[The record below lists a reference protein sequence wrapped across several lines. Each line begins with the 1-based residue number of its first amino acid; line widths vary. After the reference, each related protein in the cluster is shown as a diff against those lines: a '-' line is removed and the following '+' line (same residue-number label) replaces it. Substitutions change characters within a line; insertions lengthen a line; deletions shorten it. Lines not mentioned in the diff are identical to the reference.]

1 MNSMTLD
8 QMNTMHTMSKK
19 KNSVKSAID
28 SMIIDLIMEHYN
40 MQCLQGKR
48 ESLTGD
54 EFMKLVI
61 KAEQQYYTNML
72 TSVYRDNV
80 GEA

>member
-19 KNSVKSAID
+19 KNSVKSPID

-54 EFMKLVI
+54 EFMEIVKI
-61 KAEQQYYTNML
+61 AEAQYYENLL
-72 TSVYRDNV
+72 TDVKI
-80 GEA
+80 GMA